1 MRILVVAA
9 TAREIAPLNSLFQ
22 VRKNIDVLV
31 TGVGMVPTAA
41 RCARALGQT
50 GYDLAV
56 NFGICG
62 SFDPA
67 LPPGTV
73 VHIVSDEI
81 AELGAEDG
89 DAFVSINEIVSTA
102 DRLVQNTNPPAND
115 ALAKLPAVTGITV
128 NTVHGNA
135 ASIAAIAARCRPQV
149 ESMEGAAFM
158 FACRLSGVPYAQV
171 RAVSNAVERRNR
183 GQWKVPEA
191 IDALAAAA
199 RTILEAV

>member
-41 RCARALGQT
+41 RCARAFGQT
-50 GYDLAV
+50 GYDLAM
-56 NFGICG
+56 NFGMCG

-135 ASIAAIAARCRPQV
+135 ASIAAVVARCRPQV

-171 RAVSNAVERRNR
+171 RAVSNAIERRNR

-199 RTILEAV
+199 RTILETV

>member
-1 MRILVVAA
+1 
-9 TAREIAPLNSLFQ
+9 
-22 VRKNIDVLV
+22 V
-31 TGVGMVPTAA
+31 TGVGMVPTSA
-41 RCARALGQT
+41 RCARALAQT
-50 GYDLAV
+50 GYDLAMNV
-56 NFGICG
+56 GICG
-62 SFDPA
+62 SFDPG

-89 DAFVSINEIVSTA
+89 DAFLPINEIVASA
-102 DRLVQNTNPPAND
+102 DRIVRNTNPPPNA

-135 ASIAAIAARCRPQV
+135 ASISAVVARCRPQV

-171 RAVSNAVERRNR
+171 RAVSNIVERRDR
-183 GQWKVPEA
+183 SQWKVHEA
-191 IDALAAAA
+191 IDALASTA
-199 RTILEAV
+199 RTILEAL